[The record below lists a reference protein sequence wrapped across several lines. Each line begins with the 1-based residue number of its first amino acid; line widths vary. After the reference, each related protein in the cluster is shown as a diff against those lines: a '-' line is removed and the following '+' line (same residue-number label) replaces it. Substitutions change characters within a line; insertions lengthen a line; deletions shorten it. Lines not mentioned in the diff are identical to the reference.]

1 MMDIQS
7 ILTLLTLISVPIGV
21 LYHIMTLANTRR
33 NQELTLEN
41 RNAQL
46 LMRIYDKYTET
57 ELMRQQMEIINSDW
71 KDIDDFW
78 NRYGPENN
86 TEFYTKF
93 GRLAYYFDGI
103 GVLLKRKLVDKDAIY
118 DLMGVHILQY
128 WDNYYGPLMSGLRE
142 RWNNPDAYKQ
152 FEYLANEMHKLH
164 NT

>member
-1 MMDIQS
+1 
-7 ILTLLTLISVPIGV
+7 
-21 LYHIMTLANTRR
+21 MTLANTRR

-57 ELMRQQMEIINSDW
+57 ELMSQQVEIINSDW

-78 NRYGPENN
+78 NRYGPQTNP
-86 TEFYTKF
+86 EFYTKF

-128 WDNYYGPLMSGLRE
+128 WDNYYGPLMFGIRE
-142 RWNNPDAYKQ
+142 KWDNPDAYKQ
-152 FEYLANEMHKLH
+152 FEYLANEMKKLH
-164 NT
+164 T

>member
-1 MMDIQS
+1 MIQLQS

-21 LYHIMTLANTRR
+21 FYHIMTLANTRK

-46 LMRIYDKYTET
+46 LMRVYDKYTET

-78 NRYGPENN
+78 NRYGPQSNP
-86 TEFYTKF
+86 EFYTQF

-128 WDNYYGPLMSGLRE
+128 WNNYYGPLMPGLRVK
-142 RWNNPDAYKQ
+142 WKNPDAYKQ
-152 FEYLANEMHKLH
+152 FEYLANEMQQLHKD
-164 NT
+164 